1 MNRKARASDAGVVK
15 RTPAVELD
23 EDFSYVCDVTKA
35 WQTKDGTRMIRGVAS
50 GVAEDRDGERVSA
63 RAIAKMGS
71 TSLAGGAV
79 KLTSSHQQDWMTE
92 IGDVTLLA
100 HDAENDELIYEAAL
114 PPEGQD
120 AIADKAWRKM
130 TVEGARLGTSIGG
143 KLRKAYFELVDTAK
157 GPGGK
162 PRQRKVLDDIDLRH
176 ICLTATPSYRG
187 TFAEAIAKTFTGDVT
202 DAEFVDADPADELV
216 DAEAIAKAAKPPVK
230 PPVDDQAADAD
241 APDQDAETDADAP
254 AQPAA
259 ATGDTADDESSD
271 AEDAKTLP
279 EAKRHLACPNCGH
292 EFAAP
297 LPATDPGAEQQTDT
311 DQDRG
316 ETRKSQETTMDTIQ
330 KTLDAIRALATEG
343 AEAVEKTE
351 TEAPAADVAKTEPE
365 AVETDAAAEVEK
377 TETEGDDVLKMVA
390 ASHRHNGERMDAIE
404 SGIAAG
410 FDTVAKAVQGLA
422 EQLAARPQGRKSVAR
437 VLPPAGEVEKTATET
452 DDVAKQVADADG
464 PLEALKVLNAARGIR

>member
-1 MNRKARASDAGVVK
+1 MNRTARASDAGVVK

-35 WQTKDGTRMIRGVAS
+35 WQAKDGTRMIRGVAS

-63 RAIAKMGS
+63 RAIAKMGA

-100 HDAENDELIYEAAL
+100 HDAENDELVYEAAL

-120 AIADKAWRKM
+120 PIADKAWRKM

-143 KLRKAYFELVDTAK
+143 KLRKAYFELVDTTK

-187 TFAEAIAKTFTGDVT
+187 TFAEAIAKTFTGDAV
-202 DAEFVDADPADELV
+202 DAEFVDADPADELA
-216 DAEAIAKAAKPPVK
+216 DADAIAKAAK

-316 ETRKSQETTMDTIQ
+316 ETRKSQETTMDTEIQ
-330 KTLDAIRALATEG
+330 KTLDAIRALANEG

-351 TEAPAADVAKTEPE
+351 TEAAPAADVEKTETEP
-365 AVETDAAAEVEK
+365 AAAADVEVEK